1 MEQYGEIITHEI
13 APGAEPI
20 TYKDIDRLE
29 ISRDSAGNLQL
40 ILWREWVSGLNDC
53 YHGMDIYK
61 HIIIK
66 EPEQK
71 PADDHQSAQDPE
83 PGQMTFDDIL

>member
-1 MEQYGEIITHEI
+1 MADDHEIILLNVNQ
-13 APGAEPI
+13 GAEPI
-20 TYKDIDRLE
+20 TYQDIDRLE
-29 ISRDSAGNLQL
+29 IRRDNAGNLQL
-40 ILWREWVSGLNDC
+40 ILWREWVSGLNGC

-71 PADDHQSAQDPE
+71 PADDHKSAQDPE